1 MKEFLRR
8 CKELAGFLTLLCIL
22 LLPVTANA
30 AETAD
35 SAEAA
40 VQVSE
45 TTETSEAAALETAGE
60 KNETAGEI
68 GPGIK
73 KQEEASQENT
83 EAAAQAVPSYTQGA
97 SLGIFTATAYCPGK
111 GIGKTYSGTTPQAQ
125 HTISADL
132 SVLPLGS
139 KVMIDGIV
147 YTVEDKGSSVKGNTV
162 DIFFTTREEALA
174 FGRQKKEVFAVIE
187 S

>member
-1 MKEFLRR
+1 MKEFSRR
-8 CKELAGFLTLLCIL
+8 CKKLAGFLTLLCIM

-35 SAEAA
+35 STEDAA
-40 VQVSE
+40 QVSE

-60 KNETAGEI
+60 I
-68 GPGIK
+68 GPGVK
-73 KQEEASQENT
+73 KQDEASQENT
-83 EAAAQAVPSYTQGA
+83 ETAAQAVPSYTQGA

-111 GIGKTYSGTTPQAQ
+111 GIGKTYSGTVPQAQ

-147 YTVEDKGSSVKGNTV
+147 YTVEDKGSGVKGNTV
-162 DIFFTTREEALA
+162 DIFFASREEALA
-174 FGRQKKEVFAVIE
+174 FGRQKKEVFAVVE